1 MYHNYVGSPAVAKE
15 LVGIGS
21 EVPLVYVDAN
31 GRLKFRVL
39 VDREQSDVKSTPD
52 AGPKNGSGNAVR
64 ASVQLNQI
72 EPGHG
77 VYFML
82 GVCNW
87 RVRVGSPCLDL
98 FAKQTRA
105 HITRDAGT

>member
-21 EVPLVYVDAN
+21 EVPLVDVDAN

-39 VDREQSDVKSTPD
+39 VDGEQSDVKSTPD
-52 AGPKNGSGNAVR
+52 AGPKDGSGNAVR

-77 VYFML
+77 YFML
-82 GVCNW
+82 DVCNW